1 MELNI
6 VNIKGEETGR
16 KIELS
21 DSVFSIEPN
30 DHAIYLDVKQ
40 YLANNRQG
48 THKAKE
54 RSEVAGSTRKIK
66 KQKGTGTARAGD
78 IKNPIFRGGGRTF
91 GPRPRDYSFKLN
103 KKLKHLA
110 RLSALSYKA
119 RNNAIVVV
127 EDFSFEAPKTKEF
140 LALRSIGLLNV
151 VRLYGRKA
159 FQDETR
165 ITLDINLTKWEKDA
179 LYNDLDQEINYTDY
193 MGVKIPSMEIQLQPG
208 RDVAGLIEAAANN
221 WYLKQ
226 QGYSAAEE
234 FMSRIEADITLSG
247 K

>member
-54 RSEVAGSTRKIK
+54 RSEVAGSTKKIK

-78 IKNPIFRGGGRTF
+78 IKNPIFRGGGRAF
-91 GPRPRDYSFKLN
+91 GPRPRNYRFKLN
-103 KKLKHLA
+103 TKLKRVA
-110 RLSALSYKA
+110 RKSALSLKA
-119 RNNAIVVV
+119 KEENIFIL
-127 EDFSFEAPKTKEF
+127 DGLKFDTPKTKVF
-140 LALRSIGLLNV
+140 QSILTALKLENEKVLFVVGNDSDNAYKSAKNLKNMKVVSADSLNTYDVLNARKV
-151 VRLYGRKA
+151 VIA
-159 FQDETR
+159 
-165 ITLDINLTKWEKDA
+165 KDA
-179 LYNDLDQEINYTDY
+179 VDVIE
-193 MGVKIPSMEIQLQPG
+193 KIL
-208 RDVAGLIEAAANN
+208 N
-221 WYLKQ
+221 
-226 QGYSAAEE
+226 
-234 FMSRIEADITLSG
+234 
-247 K
+247 

>member
-6 VNIKGEETGR
+6 VNIKGEDTGR

-140 LALRSIGLLNV
+140 VALRKNLNLDGSRTLLVTKDVERNV
-151 VRLYGRKA
+151 VLSNRNIQRSEVSVASALNTYSIMKA
-159 FQDETR
+159 HS
-165 ITLDINLTKWEKDA
+165 LVLTESSV
-179 LYNDLDQEINYTDY
+179 QEIGNLFN
-193 MGVKIPSMEIQLQPG
+193 V
-208 RDVAGLIEAAANN
+208 
-221 WYLKQ
+221 
-226 QGYSAAEE
+226 
-234 FMSRIEADITLSG
+234 
-247 K
+247 

>member
-54 RSEVAGSTRKIK
+54 RSEVAGSTKKIK

-119 RNNAIVVV
+119 RNNAIVVI
-127 EDFSFEAPKTKEF
+127 EDFSFEAPKTSEF
-140 LALRSIGLLNV
+140 VALRKNLKLDGSRTLFVTKDVERNV
-151 VRLYGRKA
+151 VLSNRNIQRSEISVASALNTYSIMKA
-159 FQDETR
+159 QS
-165 ITLDINLTKWEKDA
+165 LVLTESSV
-179 LYNDLDQEINYTDY
+179 QEIGNLFN
-193 MGVKIPSMEIQLQPG
+193 V
-208 RDVAGLIEAAANN
+208 
-221 WYLKQ
+221 
-226 QGYSAAEE
+226 
-234 FMSRIEADITLSG
+234 
-247 K
+247 

>member
-6 VNIKGEETGR
+6 VNIKGEDTGR

-110 RLSALSYKA
+110 RLSALSHKA

-127 EDFSFEAPKTKEF
+127 EDFTFEAPKTKEF
-140 LALRSIGLLNV
+140 LEIRKNLNLDGSRTLFVTKDLERNV
-151 VRLYGRKA
+151 VLSNRNIQRSEVSVASDLNTYSIMKA
-159 FQDETR
+159 QS
-165 ITLDINLTKWEKDA
+165 LVLTESSV
-179 LYNDLDQEINYTDY
+179 QEIGNLFN
-193 MGVKIPSMEIQLQPG
+193 V
-208 RDVAGLIEAAANN
+208 
-221 WYLKQ
+221 
-226 QGYSAAEE
+226 
-234 FMSRIEADITLSG
+234 
-247 K
+247 